1 MVIHYTRL
9 YAVADFF
16 VPVGNHIAIGIKPVI
31 LGEVMAFVLDIVDRV
46 SKISQFGMAI
56 LLKLIDISELIGIGQ
71 ITIPQLIYHYTAYPS
86 RPAIL
91 VHAGDVAVGIVL
103 QVVNRKIQSGSLVKT
118 AACILG
124 KVGGF

>member
-1 MVIHYTRL
+1 RL

-46 SKISQFGMAI
+46 FKISQFGMGI
-56 LLKLIDISELIGIGQ
+56 LLKIIDISEFIRIGQ
-71 ITIPQLIYHYTAYPS
+71 IIIPQLIYHYTARS
-86 RPAIL
+86 SLPAIL

-103 QVVNRKIQSGSLVKT
+103 QVVNRKIQSGCLVKT
-118 AACILG
+118 ASSILS
-124 KVGGF
+124 KIGGF